1 MKSGSKIA
9 NDASL
14 EALPKHERLRTYL
27 VKELH
32 AGRLRPGDALPTELE
47 LAERASMSRNTVRQA
62 LSHLERNGM
71 IRRMRG
77 RGAFIHE
84 APSCQNKSISVMRRL
99 GLLCLV
105 FAVTAAPVWARHGTA
120 GCGTTAT
127 TPAEVLFLH
136 RQAERAR
143 AARPRPLAA
152 ATASTN
158 RDIGNVAIIENRD

>member
-14 EALPKHERLRTYL
+14 EALPKHERLRAYL
-27 VKELH
+27 VKELP

-77 RGAFIHE
+77 RGTFIHE
-84 APSCQNKSISVMRRL
+84 AAMDRLKS
-99 GLLCLV
+99 G
-105 FAVTAAPVWARHGTA
+105 
-120 GCGTTAT
+120 
-127 TPAEVLFLH
+127 
-136 RQAERAR
+136 R
-143 AARPRPLAA
+143 AANHF
-152 ATASTN
+152 TAVQH
-158 RDIGNVAIIENRD
+158 RRFR